1 MIRMAG
7 SLLSTARLR
16 PLFYDLP
23 FHSDAR
29 GSGTKVDWNHTDLN
43 LNSQYQRALRSM
55 RQGTGPDKILSMIL
69 PSATRTGSYWILD

>member
-7 SLLSTARLR
+7 SLLSTVRLR

-29 GSGTKVDWNHTDLN
+29 GARTKVDWNHTDLN
-43 LNSQYQRALRSM
+43 LNSQYQRTIDQKDRVQALIKH
-55 RQGTGPDKILSMIL
+55 P
-69 PSATRTGSYWILD
+69 P